1 MRIVTIS
8 FDETKNVFTVEYE
21 GTSEKF
27 NAVDRALQEARNYL
41 VGGSEDEEPEED
53 EQAEF
58 EEGFKKARGI
68 MM

>member
-21 GTSEKF
+21 GESESF
-27 NAVDRALQEARNYL
+27 EAVDRALQEARNYL
-41 VGGSEDEEPEED
+41 VSGSEDVEPEED

-58 EEGFKKARGI
+58 EQGFKQARG
-68 MM
+68 MMM

>member
-21 GTSEKF
+21 GESESYE
-27 NAVDRALQEARNYL
+27 AVDRALQEARNYL
-41 VGGSEDEEPEED
+41 VGGSEDTESPED
-53 EQAEF
+53 EQVEF

>member
-21 GTSEKF
+21 GASEKF
-27 NAVDRALQEARNYL
+27 DAVDRALQEARNYL
-41 VGGSEDEEPEED
+41 VGGSEDTESEED

>member
-21 GTSEKF
+21 GESESYE
-27 NAVDRALQEARNYL
+27 AVDRALQEARNYL
-41 VGGSEDEEPEED
+41 VGGSEDVESEED

-58 EEGFKKARGI
+58 EQGFKKARG
-68 MM
+68 MMM

>member
-27 NAVDRALQEARNYL
+27 DAVDRALQEARNYL
-41 VGGSEDEEPEED
+41 VGGPELEED

-68 MM
+68 MV

>member
-21 GTSEKF
+21 GESESYE
-27 NAVDRALQEARNYL
+27 AVDRALQEARNYL
-41 VGGSEDEEPEED
+41 VGGSEDMESPED

-58 EEGFKKARGI
+58 EKGFKEARG
-68 MM
+68 MPM